1 MSQHVEHVPLNMT
14 VAPGVWQYIGLPR
27 REGQTPVFA
36 WLADAQ
42 MTDNGYIISSPMLA
56 AESGTPYLRIAGTSA
71 THSTTIRATLCAL
84 YVLSD
89 ALL

>member
-14 VAPGVWQYIGLPR
+14 VAPGVWQYVGLPR
-27 REGQTPVFA
+27 HEGRTPVFA

-42 MTDNGYIISSPMLA
+42 MIDNGYIISTPMLA
-56 AESGTPYLRIAGTSA
+56 ADSASPYLRIAGISS

-84 YVLSD
+84 YILSD